1 MALLFPP
8 PPRFELP
15 PPRFELFLPIWFSL
29 LVCTQPR
36 CVGSTTRLST
46 SEATTCRAREVN
58 VNKQTHWTSPFESC
72 AVIAAQGCYL
82 LSQRFVQKV
91 GARRENVSSQQLGA
105 LDVFR
110 STVEVM
116 LGDGVLTREEK
127 RLIIK
132 LASALNLAPE
142 EPAYI
147 YRCIQSGEGSRS
159 GDPVSPE
166 NLRNIYTKVFEVAI
180 VNASLSRD
188 EFRVLANLRNQFD
201 IDDELHEEIEQE
213 LREMMKEKY
222 GDKAMIDTLMDTLRD
237 SVGMVG
243 DLFDTFRK
251 KSPEGDER

>member
-1 MALLFPP
+1 M
-8 PPRFELP
+8 
-15 PPRFELFLPIWFSL
+15 
-29 LVCTQPR
+29 
-36 CVGSTTRLST
+36 
-46 SEATTCRAREVN
+46 N

-72 AVIAAQGCYL
+72 AVIAARECYL
-82 LSQRFVQKV
+82 LSKRFLQKV
-91 GARRENVSSQQLGA
+91 GVRRQCVSSQQLGA

-132 LASALNLAPE
+132 LASALSLAPE

-147 YRCIQSGEGSRS
+147 YECIQSGEVSRS
-159 GDPVSPE
+159 GEPVSPE
-166 NLRNIYTKVFEVAI
+166 NMRIIYTKVFEVAI

-188 EFRVLANLRNQFD
+188 EFRVMANLRSQFD
-201 IDDELHEEIEQE
+201 IDDELHEEIEHE

-237 SVGMVG
+237 SVGLVG